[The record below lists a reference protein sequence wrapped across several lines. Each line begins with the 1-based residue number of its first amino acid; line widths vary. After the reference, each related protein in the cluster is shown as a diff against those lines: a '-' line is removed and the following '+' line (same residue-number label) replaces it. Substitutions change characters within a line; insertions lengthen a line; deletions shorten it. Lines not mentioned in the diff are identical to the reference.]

1 MDSRFRGNDKTK
13 IPLKKVAVIPAKA
26 GIQRLQTPN
35 YKYDKVELG
44 FSLLEVLITMLIVS
58 IGLLGLAALMA
69 RVHASELESYQR
81 SQALILL
88 SDISERLNVNR
99 TTLSCFHF
107 TTNLTSGTP
116 FIGTTGSG
124 WALPTGCAASTSAYN
139 TRADATLSAL
149 NSQLQGLSETK
160 SGSGTGGMIGARAC
174 ISYDATTQLTDS
186 TGASIDGSGAYTV
199 TISWQGMTDTTAPTA
214 VCANGLYGSES
225 KRRAVSKTVR
235 FANLTSS

>member
-1 MDSRFRGNDKTK
+1 M
-13 IPLKKVAVIPAKA
+13 KKVAVIPAKA
-26 GIQRLQTPN
+26 GIQRLQTLN
-35 YKYDKVELG
+35 YKYDKVEPG

-88 SDISERLNVNR
+88 SDITERLNVNR
-99 TTLSCFHF
+99 TTLTCFRF

-116 FIGTTGSG
+116 FIGTDGSG
-124 WALPTGCAASTSAYN
+124 WALPTGCAASSYASIN
-139 TRADATLSAL
+139 TRADTTLSTL
-149 NSQLQGLSETK
+149 NSQLRGELEIK
-160 SGSGTGGMIGARAC
+160 GGSSKTGGMIGARAC

-186 TGASIDGSGAYTV
+186 TGATIDGSGTYTV

-214 VCANGLYGSES
+214 VCANGLYGSET

>member
-1 MDSRFRGNDKTK
+1 MATQPPRIHSLGMPGYATVS
-13 IPLKKVAVIPAKA
+13 P
-26 GIQRLQTPN
+26 
-35 YKYDKVELG
+35 G

-88 SDISERLNVNR
+88 SDITERLNVNR
-99 TTLSCFHF
+99 TTLTCFRF
-107 TTNLTSGTP
+107 TTNLTNGTP
-116 FIGTTGSG
+116 YIGTTGSG
-124 WALPTGCAASTSAYN
+124 WALPTGCAASSYASIN

-186 TGASIDGSGAYTV
+186 TGATIDGSGAYTV
-199 TISWQGMTDTTAPTA
+199 TISWQGLTDTTAPTA
-214 VCANGLYGSES
+214 VCANGLYGSET